1 MASRNIIE
9 YKRIVARRVLKDR
22 IKKKQYSSSL
32 LEHGSS
38 SYNTFGSTI

>member
-22 IKKKQYSSSL
+22 IKKRAIL
-32 LEHGSS
+32 
-38 SYNTFGSTI
+38 F